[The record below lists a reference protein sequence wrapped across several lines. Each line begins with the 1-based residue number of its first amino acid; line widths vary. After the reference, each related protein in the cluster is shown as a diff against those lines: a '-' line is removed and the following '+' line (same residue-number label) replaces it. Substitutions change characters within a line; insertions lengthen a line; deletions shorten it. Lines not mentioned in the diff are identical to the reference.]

1 MKIRTIMKTIK
12 DKQFKV
18 VRVSKTE
25 FELDNGDVY
34 QFPFDMDEE
43 LTVEEFQNILD
54 NSKGLVLQMLG
65 DIDNA

>member
-1 MKIRTIMKTIK
+1 MKIRTIMKSLK
-12 DKQFKV
+12 EKQFRV

-34 QFPFDMDEE
+34 PFPFDMDEE

>member
-1 MKIRTIMKTIK
+1 MKSLKE
-12 DKQFKV
+12 KQFRV

-34 QFPFDMDEE
+34 PFPFDMDEE